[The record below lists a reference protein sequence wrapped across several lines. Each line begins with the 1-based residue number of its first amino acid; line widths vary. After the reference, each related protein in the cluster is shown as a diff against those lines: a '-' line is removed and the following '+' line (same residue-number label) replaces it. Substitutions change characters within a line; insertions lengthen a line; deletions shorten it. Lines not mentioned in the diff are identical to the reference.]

1 MTTYMLMY
9 SIPEKAGGITSVM
22 LNRSKLLAE
31 KGYSCALLTLDD
43 KNYDPLRAKLTN
55 SGRLHKQVKIV
66 NLYEEL
72 KMLYDVENTEIE
84 NKNTQTFEKLNLLNQ
99 EGFYIQKDEYEEKKY
114 ARYFKDNH
122 YIMYKKW
129 INGQLSHIDY

>member
-55 SGRLHKQVKIV
+55 SGRLHKEVKIV

-72 KMLYDVENTEIE
+72 KMLCMML
-84 NKNTQTFEKLNLLNQ
+84 K
-99 EGFYIQKDEYEEKKY
+99 IQKSKIKIC
-114 ARYFKDNH
+114 KHLKN
-122 YIMYKKW
+122 
-129 INGQLSHIDY
+129 

>member
-1 MTTYMLMY
+1 MRL
-9 SIPEKAGGITSVM
+9 INFGWQ
-22 LNRSKLLAE
+22 
-31 KGYSCALLTLDD
+31 
-43 KNYDPLRAKLTN
+43 NYDPLRAKLTN

-99 EGFYIQKDEYEEKKY
+99 EGFYIQKDEYEEKY
-114 ARYFKDNH
+114 ARYLK
-122 YIMYKKW
+122 IT
-129 INGQLSHIDY
+129 IT

>member
-43 KNYDPLRAKLTN
+43 KNYDPLRVKLTN

-84 NKNTQTFEKLNLLNQ
+84 NKNMQTFEKLNLLNQ
-99 EGFYIQKDEYEEKKY
+99 EGFYIQKDEYEEKNMLDTLK
-114 ARYFKDNH
+114 
-122 YIMYKKW
+122 IT
-129 INGQLSHIDY
+129 IT

>member
-84 NKNTQTFEKLNLLNQ
+84 NALKDMFFKIKYFEK
-99 EGFYIQKDEYEEKKY
+99 K
-114 ARYFKDNH
+114 
-122 YIMYKKW
+122 
-129 INGQLSHIDY
+129 